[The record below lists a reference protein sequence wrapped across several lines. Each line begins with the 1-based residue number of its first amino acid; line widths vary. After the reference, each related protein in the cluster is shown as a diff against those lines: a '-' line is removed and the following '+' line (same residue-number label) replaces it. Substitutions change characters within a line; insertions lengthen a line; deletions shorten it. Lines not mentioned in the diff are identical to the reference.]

1 MFSISTHYCVKEL
14 LIPDGLFKASIE
26 IQMNTR
32 SKNLD
37 QPIFKL
43 NTLKNHWNHE
53 YFHNYVAWQALNYQN
68 VGPFFRAALET

>member
-43 NTLKNHWNHE
+43 NTLKNH
-53 YFHNYVAWQALNYQN
+53 
-68 VGPFFRAALET
+68 